1 MQQLMYSFSGST
13 PPKAIL
19 DGVRDGS
26 ISSFCL
32 FEHWNVD
39 STAQLRALNEAL
51 LRAAAEGNQPP
62 PLIGIDQEGGQLIPI
77 THGATE
83 LPGNM
88 ALGATRDPALAEQ
101 AGRVMARELRA
112 LGINVNFAPSLDVNI
127 NPANPVV
134 GTRSFS
140 ADPQIVATLG
150 TAMIKGLQ
158 DEGVI
163 ATVKHFPG
171 HGDTSTDSHH
181 TSPVVAHDRT
191 RIDAVE
197 LLPFRAAIAAGVQ
210 AVMPAHILFTELDTE
225 LPATLSRAILTDF
238 LRGTL
243 GFNGLLIT
251 DAMDMYAVARF
262 GAAESV
268 TMTLQA
274 GVDLALLAHLED
286 QFAIR
291 DQVAHLSNPAALARI
306 RAARDAVPRDL
317 PPFDVV
323 GSAEHQQI
331 AQTIADRSIT
341 LVRDTHVRLPL
352 RPAADDTILVITPEP
367 ADLTP
372 ADTSSLATI
381 RLADAIRQRH
391 PQTRA
396 LELPHN
402 ASESDISAV
411 LREAQSADCVI
422 VGTISADQQPD
433 QAALVQALH
442 KQGNAPV
449 VVALRTPYDLIAFPQ
464 VDTYLC
470 AYSIRA
476 VTTEAVA
483 RVLFGEIEPRGVLP
497 CPIPGIAD
505 VITDSAR

>member
-1 MQQLMYSFSGST
+1 
-13 PPKAIL
+13 
-19 DGVRDGS
+19 
-26 ISSFCL
+26 
-32 FEHWNVD
+32 
-39 STAQLRALNEAL
+39 
-51 LRAAAEGNQPP
+51 
-62 PLIGIDQEGGQLIPI
+62 
-77 THGATE
+77 
-83 LPGNM
+83 
-88 ALGATRDPALAEQ
+88 
-101 AGRVMARELRA
+101 
-112 LGINVNFAPSLDVNI
+112 
-127 NPANPVV
+127 
-134 GTRSFS
+134 
-140 ADPQIVATLG
+140 
-150 TAMIKGLQ
+150 
-158 DEGVI
+158 
-163 ATVKHFPG
+163 
-171 HGDTSTDSHH
+171 
-181 TSPVVAHDRT
+181 
-191 RIDAVE
+191 
-197 LLPFRAAIAAGVQ
+197 
-210 AVMPAHILFTELDTE
+210 
-225 LPATLSRAILTDF
+225 
-238 LRGTL
+238 
-243 GFNGLLIT
+243 
-251 DAMDMYAVARF
+251 MDMYAVARF

-291 DQVAHLSNPAALARI
+291 DRVAHLSNPAALARI
-306 RAARDAVPRDL
+306 QAARVAVPRDL

-323 GSAEHQQI
+323 GCAEHQQI

-341 LVRDTHVRLPL
+341 VVRDSHARLPL
-352 RPAADDTILVITPEP
+352 RPGADDTILVITPEP

-396 LELPHN
+396 LELPHH
-402 ASESDISAV
+402 ASESDISAI

-433 QAALVQALH
+433 QTALVQALY
-442 KQGNAPV
+442 KQGHAPV

-483 RVLFGEIEPRGVLP
+483 RVLFGEIEARGVLP